1 MKDTNQV
8 QKALESRAKK
18 ELQEVVDEFKN
29 SLEKLDSTYLSA
41 RSYVMKESGSTDS
54 NEFSYVSPDRL
65 ENMLHEMLVD
75 AYLTP
80 MVHKKT
86 QELLNKLELI

>member
-8 QKALESRAKK
+8 QEALESKAKK
-18 ELQEVVDEFKN
+18 ELQKIVDDFTEA
-29 SLEKLDSTYLSA
+29 LTKLGSTYRSA
-41 RSYVMKESGSTDS
+41 TSYVMKESRSKEAKVFCS
-54 NEFSYVSPDRL
+54 VSPSNLDYI
-65 ENMLHEMLVD
+65 LHEMLVD
-75 AYLTP
+75 AYLKP